1 MRITKRHLLGF
12 AAALPL
18 AWLTACGGSGDNGND
33 AHVRLVNASAGYASL
48 DMYVDDNKEA
58 SAVTFGA
65 GSGYADVANGEPD
78 RTLTAAGSTT
88 ELLSQSSTLDSGKR
102 YTVVAYGWE
111 GALKSFLMSDD
122 EDSADSGKTKVSA
135 FNLAV
140 DAGELDV
147 YLTGESDDLA
157 TATPVVS
164 GVDAG
169 AQSAFTSVSSGT
181 YRLRVTAATS
191 KTDIRLDVS
200 GVVLSSTDVLTLV
213 MAPGAS
219 GVLVHAIGV
228 VQEGDVTPYLNTKAR
243 ARVVA
248 AVANAGTV
256 SLSAGG
262 VGLASDVKSATIRD
276 YMLVNAGAQTVHTAV
291 NGTPLTDQSVTFAAG
306 SDVTLLVSGTSAAD
320 ATVHAITDDDR
331 LPTVSTKYKL
341 RLVHAAPSLAAENLS
356 MTIDFSA
363 VASDLAFGSASTF
376 SDQTA
381 SSAATIDITTPSS
394 GSIYNV
400 TDVNLLAKGIYTM
413 FMFDTIN
420 GAVGVLRKER

>member
-18 AWLTACGGSGDNGND
+18 AWLTACGGGGDNGND
-33 AHVRLVNASAGYASL
+33 ANVRLINASPGYASL

-58 SAVTFGA
+58 SAITFGNGSDYA
-65 GSGYADVANGEPD
+65 GVSNGDVT
-78 RTLTAAGSTT
+78 RVLTAAGSTT
-88 ELLSQSSTLDSGKR
+88 ELLNQTGSLDSGKN

-111 GALKSFLMSDD
+111 GALRSVTMTDD
-122 EDSADSGKTKVSA
+122 EDSADSDKTKVSA
-135 FNLAV
+135 LNLAI
-140 DAGELDV
+140 DAGELDI
-147 YLTGESDDLA
+147 YLTAEADDLA
-157 TATPVVS
+157 AATPVAS
-164 GVDAG
+164 SVDAG
-169 AQSAFTSVSSGT
+169 AQSSFTSISSGT
-181 YRLRVTAATS
+181 YRLRVTAAGS

-200 GVVLSSTDVLTLV
+200 GVVLSSKDVLTLV
-213 MAPGAS
+213 MSPGS
-219 GVLVHAIGV
+219 GGVLVHAIGV

-248 AVANAGTV
+248 AIADAGTV

-262 VGLASDVKSATIRD
+262 VGLASNVKSATIRD
-276 YMLVNAGAQTVHTAV
+276 YVLVNAGAQTVHTVV
-291 NGTPLTDQSVTFAAG
+291 NGTALTDKPVTFVAG
-306 SDVTLLVSGTSAAD
+306 ADVTLLVSGTGAGD
-320 ATVHAITDDDR
+320 ATVNAIADDDR
-331 LPTVSTKYKL
+331 LPTVSTEYKL

-363 VASDLAFGSASTF
+363 VASDLAFGAASAF
-376 SDQTA
+376 DAQTA

-400 TDVNLLAKGIYTM
+400 TDVNLLGKGIYTM

-420 GAVGVLRKER
+420 GPVGVLRKER

>member
-18 AWLTACGGSGDNGND
+18 AWLTACGGGGDNGND
-33 AHVRLVNASAGYASL
+33 ANVRLVNASPGYASL

-58 SAVTFGA
+58 SAITFGNGSDYA
-65 GSGYADVANGEPD
+65 GVSNGDVT
-78 RTLTAAGSTT
+78 RVLTATGSTT
-88 ELLSQSSTLDSGKR
+88 ELLNQTGSLDSGKK

-111 GALKSFLMSDD
+111 GALKSVTMTDD
-122 EDSADSGKTKVSA
+122 EDSADSNKTKVSA
-135 FNLAV
+135 LNVAI

-147 YLTGESDDLA
+147 YLTGEDDDLA
-157 TATPVVS
+157 AATPVAG

-169 AQSAFTSVSSGT
+169 AQSSFTSVSSGT
-181 YRLRVTAATS
+181 YRLRVTGAGD
-191 KTDIRLDVS
+191 TDDLRLDVS
-200 GVVLSSTDVLTLV
+200 GVVLSSKDVLTLV
-213 MAPGAS
+213 MTPGS
-219 GVLVHAIGV
+219 GGVLVHGIGV

-248 AVANAGTV
+248 AIANAGTV

-262 VGLASDVKSATIRD
+262 VGLASNVKSATIRD
-276 YMLVNAGAQTVHTAV
+276 YALVNAGAQTVHTVV
-291 NGTPLTDQSVTFAAG
+291 NGTALTDQSVTFTAG
-306 SDVTLLVSGTSAAD
+306 ADVTLLVSGTGAGD
-320 ATVHAITDDDR
+320 ATVHAIADDDR

-341 RLVHAAPSLAAENLS
+341 RLVHAAPTLASENLS

-363 VASDLAFGSASTF
+363 VASDLAFGAASAF
-376 SDQTA
+376 SDQAA
-381 SSAATIDITTPSS
+381 SSSATIDITTPSS

-420 GAVGVLRKER
+420 GPVGVLRKER